1 MTVRRRAT
9 SRRDTLDGCF
19 EQELVK
25 VYMLDEYESFK
36 LILFNVKN
44 SCFILACL
52 GYFFSIQIYLIIL
65 DKLFKLY
72 LINM

>member
-25 VYMLDEYESFK
+25 VYMLDEYENFK
-36 LILFNVKN
+36 LLSSLMPRIRVLYWRVLDTFFQSDISN
-44 SCFILACL
+44 
-52 GYFFSIQIYLIIL
+52 YFR
-65 DKLFKLY
+65 
-72 LINM
+72 